1 MRRAFNP
8 AKSALAGFSMVEMVV
23 VIAVMGILGGM
34 STIFIPRVMQ
44 GYANSETYF
53 QLVDISDNALRRIK
67 RDIRNAVPNSVRISA
82 DGRIIEFL
90 PIVHG
95 GRYRNGPNALG
106 GGNPLDF
113 GASNDSFDVLGP
125 AVPQV
130 SSGDGLVI
138 YNMGIPGA
146 DVYNGDD
153 YRALSTTGANLS
165 ELGFTGTAP
174 FPYPSPGRRF
184 YIVNTATLYV
194 CDAATN
200 RLLMYTGYPVVAN
213 LPATIADLTA
223 YTPSIIAEFVGECSF
238 RLDNGV
244 MQHSGV
250 LSMMLQLTRNGA
262 SVRLFHMI
270 DLVNSA

>member
-1 MRRAFNP
+1 MRRVY
-8 AKSALAGFSMVEMVV
+8 KHSLIVCAGFTLVEMVV

-67 RDIRNAVPNSVRISA
+67 RDIRNAVPNSVRISS

-90 PIVHG
+90 PILHG

-113 GASNDSFDVLGP
+113 GTSNDSFDVLGP

-153 YRALSTTGANLS
+153 YRALSTTGTNLS
-165 ELGFTGTAP
+165 VLGFTGSP

-200 RLLMYTGYPVVAN
+200 RLLMYTGYPVVAG
-213 LPATIADLTA
+213 LPASVADLAA
-223 YTPSIIAEFVGECSF
+223 YTPSIIAEFVGQCNFS
-238 RLDNGV
+238 LDNGV
-244 MQHSGV
+244 MQHTGV
-250 LSMMLQLTRNGA
+250 LSMMLQITRNGA
-262 SVRLFHMI
+262 SVKLFHMI

>member
-1 MRRAFNP
+1 MHHAYKHKRSSF
-8 AKSALAGFSMVEMVV
+8 AGFTLVEMVV

-67 RDIRNAVPNSVRISA
+67 RDIRNAVPNSVRISS

-90 PIVHG
+90 PILHG

-113 GASNDSFDVLGP
+113 GTSNDSFDVLGP

-130 SSGDGLVI
+130 SNGDGLVI

-153 YRALSTTGANLS
+153 YRALSTTGTNLS
-165 ELGFTGTAP
+165 VLGFTGSP

-200 RLLMYTGYPVVAN
+200 RLLMYTGYPVVAG
-213 LPATIADLTA
+213 LPASVADLAA
-223 YTPSIIAEFVGECSF
+223 YTPSIIAEFVGQCNFS
-238 RLDNGV
+238 LDNGV

-250 LSMMLQLTRNGA
+250 LSMTLQLTRNGA

>member
-1 MRRAFNP
+1 
-8 AKSALAGFSMVEMVV
+8 MVV

-95 GRYRNGPNALG
+95 GRYRNGKDASGN
-106 GGNPLDF
+106 GNPLDF
-113 GASNDSFDVLGP
+113 AASSGKFDVLGP
-125 AVPQV
+125 PVPQV
-130 SSGDGLVI
+130 SDGDGLVI
-138 YNMGIPGA
+138 YNLGIPEA
-146 DVYNGDD
+146 DVYSGDD
-153 YRALSTTGANLS
+153 YRLLTTTPGQNKTQLD
-165 ELGFTGTAP
+165 FTGTTP
-174 FPYPSPGRRF
+174 FPFPSPGRRF

-200 RLLMYTGYPVVAN
+200 RLLMYTGYPVVAG
-213 LPATIADLTA
+213 LPASVADLSP
-223 YTPSIIAEFVGECSF
+223 YTPSIIAEFVGQCNFS
-238 RLDNGV
+238 LDNGV

-250 LSMMLQLTRNGA
+250 LSMTLQLTRNGA